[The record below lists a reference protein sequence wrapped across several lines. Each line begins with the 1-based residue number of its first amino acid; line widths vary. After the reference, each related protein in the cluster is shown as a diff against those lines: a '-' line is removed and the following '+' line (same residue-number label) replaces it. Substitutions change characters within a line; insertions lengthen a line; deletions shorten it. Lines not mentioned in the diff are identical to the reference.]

1 MLNYSLIMGGRVNKK
16 RIIGVAVLI
25 VGIIAVIYASHLK
38 GRIGSSESNVREGT
52 TLFGGN
58 PVGNA
63 VGGVM
68 EGKISSYK
76 GPVMMLMIGGIIL
89 IVVGGGMALFCRY
102 RGRKRGG

>member
-1 MLNYSLIMGGRVNKK
+1 MLNYSLLIGGLVNTK
-16 RIIGVAVLI
+16 RIIGIVVLI

-38 GRIGSSESNVREGT
+38 GRIASSESNVKTGT
-52 TLFGGN
+52 SLFGGN
-58 PVGNA
+58 PVGSA

-89 IVVGGGMALFCRY
+89 VVVGAGMALFCR
-102 RGRKRGG
+102 GRK